1 MSFLFPFL
9 QFSEVVFIMGLLTLL
24 VALVVAMARSAK
36 VDPKMA
42 YLIELAR
49 CLPQ

>member
-1 MSFLFPFL
+1 MSFVFLFL
-9 QFSEVVFIMGLLTLL
+9 QFSEVVFVVGLLTLL
-24 VALVVAMARSAK
+24 VALVVAMGRSAK

-49 CLPQ
+49 CLPK